1 MSPPSSPARNASL
14 DALRVLSLLGIVTL
28 HVAGGGFADN
38 KPLGFVLDELSRFAV
53 PVFFLMSAFFWKDAD
68 LTSPLRLTGKV
79 ARRVLPAFAAILAL
93 TIALRLAEHGRPGF
107 VLSPDG
113 LLLLLWSG
121 GPAFHLWFLPALVLG
136 TAVVALLLSTIG
148 LRWTIA
154 ATLLLYCIGTLMGAY
169 SKPLLGHGFPFWM
182 DRNGLFFA
190 PVFLVAGI
198 VLRRHRPSLEQLPI
212 TGIALTLVTFA
223 ALHVAEGYFVVG
235 RYGLGHDYSLATLG
249 YALSVAILFMR
260 LDLRSPLWSTLG
272 QATFGAYLI
281 HLLVLNVLAN
291 DLKLGRY
298 SWLMIALGF
307 AVSLALVVA
316 FRAGR
321 ARLAGV
327 VARA

>member
-1 MSPPSSPARNASL
+1 MTPPSSRNASL

-28 HVAGGGFADN
+28 HVAGGGFSDN

-53 PVFFLMSAFFWKDAD
+53 PVFFLMSAYFWKDAD
-68 LTSPLRLTGKV
+68 LAHPLKLVGRV
-79 ARRVLPAFAAILAL
+79 AWRVLPAFAAILAL
-93 TIALRLAEHGRPGF
+93 TIALRLVEHGRPG
-107 VLSPDG
+107 VELSPQG
-113 LLLLLWSG
+113 IALLLWSG

-136 TAVVALLLSTIG
+136 SAVVALLLKTIG
-148 LRWTIA
+148 LRWAIA
-154 ATLLLYCIGTLMGAY
+154 ATVLLYSIGTLIGAY

-198 VLRRHRPSLEQLPI
+198 VLRRHRANLQHLPI
-212 TGIALTLVTFA
+212 PAIAAALIAFA
-223 ALHVAEGYFVVG
+223 ALHVAEGYFIVG
-235 RYGLGHDYSLATLG
+235 RYALGHDYSLATLG

-260 LDLRSPLWSTLG
+260 LDLRSPIWSTLG

-281 HLLVLNVLAN
+281 HLLMLKVLAS
-291 DLKLGRY
+291 DLGLGRY

-307 AVSLALVVA
+307 GVSLALAVV

-321 ARLAGV
+321 ARLTGV
-327 VARA
+327 LARA